1 MSYLVDTSV
10 LIDFLRKKSEALAWM
25 QSLDDN
31 AAMSVVSIA
40 ELLAGARRQSEER
53 EIKDLIASLKIHDVS
68 ADIAKLA
75 GSHVRHFGAS
85 HSVEV
90 ADTLIAA
97 AAEHHGLKLATLNVK
112 HFPMFRRLKAPY

>member
-40 ELLAGARRQSEER
+40 ELLAGARRQSE
-53 EIKDLIASLKIHDVS
+53 
-68 ADIAKLA
+68 
-75 GSHVRHFGAS
+75 
-85 HSVEV
+85 
-90 ADTLIAA
+90 
-97 AAEHHGLKLATLNVK
+97 
-112 HFPMFRRLKAPY
+112 